1 MYLARVIGNVVAT
14 QKSPELEGAKLLF
27 IQPYVNK
34 DGKLE
39 PAGNSIVAVDS
50 VGAGTGEMVLYTQ
63 GSAARLTLATKGA
76 PADAVIVG
84 IVDSVEVGATTVF
97 RA

>member
-1 MYLARVIGNVVAT
+1 MYLAKVIGNVVAT

-27 IQPYVNK
+27 IQPYANK

-39 PAGNSIVAVDS
+39 PVGNSIVAVDS
-50 VGAGTGEMVLYTQ
+50 AGAGVGEMVLYTQ
-63 GSAARLTLATKGA
+63 GSAARLTPATKGA
-76 PADAVIVG
+76 PADSVIVG
-84 IVDSVEVGATTVF
+84 IVDCVEVGAVTVF

>member
-1 MYLARVIGNVVAT
+1 MYLAKVIGNVVAT
-14 QKSPELEGAKLLF
+14 QKSAELEGAKLLF

-34 DGKLE
+34 DRALV

-50 VGAGTGEMVLYTQ
+50 VGAGLGELVLYTQ
-63 GSAARLTLATKGA
+63 GSAARLTPATKGA

-84 IVDSVEVGATTVF
+84 IVDSVDVEDSPVVMP
-97 RA
+97 